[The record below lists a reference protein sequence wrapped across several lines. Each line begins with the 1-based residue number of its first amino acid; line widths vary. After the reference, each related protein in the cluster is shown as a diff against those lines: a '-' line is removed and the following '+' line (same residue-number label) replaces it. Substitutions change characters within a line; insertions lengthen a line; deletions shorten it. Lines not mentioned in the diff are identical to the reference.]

1 MNEGDELR
9 EGFLRIGR
17 ELVLDLP
24 RVSSPRVIGLPD
36 ASP

>member
-24 RVSSPRVIGLPD
+24 RVSLLRAIGLAD
-36 ASP
+36 ALP